1 MTSSAL
7 STAVESPARTGR
19 DAGELRSWIEE
30 RLRRAARARSETIA
44 LSVAAPLA
52 DPEALFE
59 IVPAGIGF
67 FWHPPQGAACRG
79 PAVAGVGAAH
89 RIRLA
94 GERRFRQL
102 ADAASRVWQGLTA
115 MSHPDC
121 ESPPPPR
128 FYGGLAFDVGAADH
142 EPWTE
147 FGDGC
152 FTLPRLL
159 YARDGDSASL
169 TVTLRAEEVF
179 DGDEG
184 TAAALA
190 DEIESLRSALAGWHP
205 APSAAPSVL
214 EMQRPPRS
222 EFAAQV
228 DAIRS
233 AIAGGSFS
241 KIVAAGCSRAR
252 LAAALDPGDVLR
264 RLTQGVLTPARS
276 RVTRYAFRRRL
287 STFLGATPERL
298 IARHGQVIASE
309 ALAGSIASGAEHGAR
324 LLASDKDLREHQLVI
339 DSIVRRLRPLTD
351 RLEVAERPRIQK
363 LRDVFHLHTP
373 ISGVLRQ
380 PRHVL
385 ELVEELHPTPAVGG
399 VPTGAAMRWIRE
411 HEAEPRG
418 WYAAPV
424 GWFDA
429 AGDGEFA
436 VALRSCVLT
445 AAAAGGMEALIYA
458 GAGIVRDSDPDLEY
472 TETELKKQ
480 TLLTALG
487 A

>member
-1 MTSSAL
+1 VTLSAL
-7 STAVESPARTGR
+7 SPAVESPARTERGT
-19 DAGELRSWIEE
+19 GELRRWIDD
-30 RLRRAARARSETIA
+30 RLRHAERAGRETLA
-44 LSVAAPLA
+44 LSVTAPRTE
-52 DPEALFE
+52 PEALFAV
-59 IVPAGIGF
+59 VPAGIGF
-67 FWHPPQGAACRG
+67 FWHPPGG
-79 PAVAGVGAAH
+79 PAVAGVGAAY
-89 RIRLA
+89 RVQLA
-94 GERRFRQL
+94 GEGRFAQL
-102 ADAASRVWQGLTA
+102 AEEASRVWQGLTA
-115 MSHPDC
+115 ASHPGC
-121 ESPPPPR
+121 ETAPPPR
-128 FYGGLAFDVGAADH
+128 FYGGLAFDVGAADR

-159 YARDGDSASL
+159 YARGGDSASL
-169 TVTLRAEEVF
+169 TVTVRLAEET
-179 DGDEG
+179 
-184 TAAALA
+184 TAAALC
-190 DEIESLRSALAGWHP
+190 DEIESLRAALAAWHP

-214 EMQRPPRS
+214 EVRRPRRS
-222 EFAAQV
+222 EFAARV
-228 DAIRS
+228 EAIRA

-264 RLTQGVLTPARS
+264 RLSQGGLTPAGS
-276 RVTRYAFRRRL
+276 GVTRYAFRRHA

-298 IARHGQVIASE
+298 IARHGPAIASE

-339 DSIVRRLRPLTD
+339 DSIVRRLRPLTE
-351 RLEVAERPRIQK
+351 RLEVAERPRIQE

-373 ISGVLRQ
+373 ISGVLRR

-399 VPTGAAMRWIRE
+399 VPTGAAVRWIRE

-436 VALRSCVLT
+436 VALRSCVLNSGS
-445 AAAAGGMEALIYA
+445 GGVEAFIYA

-487 A
+487 C